1 MFKYCSLYS
10 GSSGNSFYVG
20 TASTHIIIDAGVST
34 KKISTALEEIDING
48 KDIDAILVTHDH
60 NDHTKSI
67 ATLSNKYNIPVYA
80 NKKTWAAIPDIA
92 IKIPENNKKIFNI
105 SEAFSIGDIE
115 IFPFHTPHDAADPC
129 GFNLYNSGK
138 KISIATD
145 IGHVENKLY
154 KNLNESSFVLL
165 ESNYEPDMLKSSSYP
180 YSLKHRILGPEGHLS
195 NEDASQVIKSLVNNG
210 LNNIMLGHL
219 SKENNFPELA
229 YQTTINELIENNVDI
244 DKLQLSVADRDKV
257 NKVVEIKK

>member
-1 MFKYCSLYS
+1 MFKFCNLYS
-10 GSSGNSFYVG
+10 GSSGNCSFIE
-20 TASTHIIIDAGVST
+20 TDKTKILIDCGVSF
-34 KKISTALEEIDING
+34 KRIKEGLESIGEDIN
-48 KDIDAILVTHDH
+48 DLDAILITHEHSDH
-60 NDHTKSI
+60 IKGLGV
-67 ATLSNKYNIPVYA
+67 LSKNVDIPIYA
-80 NKKTWAAIPDIA
+80 NKKTLDEIEKKYFISTTKPFKTNDTFEIKDIKVHPFAI
-92 IKIPENNKKIFNI
+92 
-105 SEAFSIGDIE
+105 
-115 IFPFHTPHDAADPC
+115 PHDAADPV
-129 GFNLYNSGK
+129 GFTIDYKNT

-229 YQTTINELIENNVDI
+229 YQTTVNELIENNVDI
-244 DKLQLSVADRDKV
+244 GKLQLSVADRDKV
-257 NKVVEIKK
+257 NKVIEIR